1 MAPAAE
7 AKIGRKMEAQ
17 TPIEQHAIK
26 QRSANYRSRL
36 TSKPQ
41 RPSVSQRSAL
51 GKRLRDL
58 ADGFAERLGGWPA
71 LSVTAA
77 AAVRKAAELVALS
90 EQMRRDALRNGCTD
104 PDRLLRFEGVAAR
117 AVRALGLRVESPP
130 ARARG
135 LELARQRWAEEAEKA
150 KKKATEDARE
160 ASATLTTEPPDGRAA

>member
-1 MAPAAE
+1 
-7 AKIGRKMEAQ
+7 MEVQ
-17 TPIEQHAIK
+17 PRVEQPAIK
-26 QRSANYRSRL
+26 QRPANYHSRL

-41 RPSVSQRSAL
+41 RPAVSQRSAL

-104 PDRLLRFEGVAAR
+104 PDRLLRFEGISAR
-117 AVRALGLRVESPP
+117 AVRALGLKVEPPP

-135 LELARQRWAEEAEKA
+135 LELARQRWAEAEAKKAEKA
-150 KKKATEDARE
+150 KTARE
-160 ASATLTTEPPDGRAA
+160 AATHTTEPPDGRAA

>member
-1 MAPAAE
+1 
-7 AKIGRKMEAQ
+7 MEAQ
-17 TPIEQHAIK
+17 SRIEQPAIK
-26 QRSANYRSRL
+26 QRPANYHSRL
-36 TSKPQ
+36 TSRPQ
-41 RPSVSQRSAL
+41 RPAISQRSAL

-104 PDRLLRFEGVAAR
+104 PDRLLRFEGVASR
-117 AVRALGLRVESPP
+117 AVRQLGLKVEPPP

-150 KKKATEDARE
+150 KKAAENARE
-160 ASATLTTEPPDGRAA
+160 ATTAKDTEVPPDDRAA

>member
-7 AKIGRKMEAQ
+7 AKIGRKMETQ
-17 TPIEQHAIK
+17 TPIEQHAIR
-26 QRSANYRSRL
+26 QRPGNYRSRL
-36 TSKPQ
+36 TSRPQ
-41 RPSVSQRSAL
+41 RPAVSQRSAL

-71 LSVTAA
+71 LSVTTA

-90 EQMRRDALRNGCTD
+90 EQMRCDALRNGCTD

-117 AVRALGLRVESPP
+117 AVRQLGLKIELPP

-135 LELARQRWAEEAEKA
+135 LELARLRWAEDAERERKA
-150 KKKATEDARE
+150 KAKATATE
-160 ASATLTTEPPDGRAA
+160 AGDGK